1 MREKRWRSGEGRT
14 LSRLLVLWGFFAVA
28 IPVSVGR
35 VAEGVGGRVMVLAL
49 GVSGGHLEWG
59 RVLGGNDE
67 DSEQGWG
74 EGGER
79 ACWETGTESVEALE
93 GEERNNRDELPQ
105 NGSTARSPAPP
116 RPRAPHGS
124 GAGGWRPPTIH
135 FLSLASLSLSPSFA
149 SSPRP
154 RPRPRLSPT
163 KLRPRHLRPPAYP
176 ALHGRPHVHLRRR

>member
-28 IPVSVGR
+28 IPVSVGG

-105 NGSTARSPAPP
+105 NGSTARLP
-116 RPRAPHGS
+116 RPVHVLHTAQ
-124 GAGGWRPPTIH
+124 A
-135 FLSLASLSLSPSFA
+135 LADGDRRQYISSLSPRSL
-149 SSPRP
+149 SPP
-154 RPRPRLSPT
+154 PSPLLLVPVLVPACHPT

>member
-28 IPVSVGR
+28 IPVSVGG

-74 EGGER
+74 EGGGEGVLGDWDGV
-79 ACWETGTESVEALE
+79 CGGT
-93 GEERNNRDELPQ
+93 
-105 NGSTARSPAPP
+105 
-116 RPRAPHGS
+116 
-124 GAGGWRPPTIH
+124 
-135 FLSLASLSLSPSFA
+135 
-149 SSPRP
+149 
-154 RPRPRLSPT
+154 
-163 KLRPRHLRPPAYP
+163 
-176 ALHGRPHVHLRRR
+176 